1 MPYGARMTHRSFRDH
16 NGVVWET
23 WDVVPYRA
31 ERRLGDPREM
41 PGRPTRVIRDGSSGM
56 LERRRR
62 GDRRAA
68 ADPEPR
74 VRVSPGLEQGWLV
87 FESRAER
94 RRLAPIPGGWE
105 RLTDRELEALCRRAA
120 TLPARRRLAE

>member
-1 MPYGARMTHRSFRDH
+1 MTHRSFRDH
-16 NGVVWET
+16 NGIVWET
-23 WDVVPYRA
+23 WDVVPHRA
-31 ERRLGDPREM
+31 ERRLGERRETAT
-41 PGRPTRVIRDGSSGM
+41 RPTRGLHDGWSGL

-62 GDRRAA
+62 ADRRAA
-68 ADPEPR
+68 AEPEPR

-105 RLTDRELEALCRRAA
+105 QLSERELEALCHRAA
-120 TLPARRRLAE
+120 PLPARRRLAE

>member
-1 MPYGARMTHRSFRDH
+1 MTHRSFRDH
-16 NGVVWET
+16 NGIVWET

-31 ERRLGDPREM
+31 ERRLGERRDAAGRERR
-41 PGRPTRVIRDGSSGM
+41 GKHDWRSGV
-56 LERRRR
+56 LERRGR
-62 GDRRAA
+62 GDRRTAP
-68 ADPEPR
+68 DPEPR
-74 VRVSPGLEQGWLV
+74 VRVSPGLERGWLV

-105 RLTDRELEALCRRAA
+105 RLSERELEALCERAA